1 MKFLIILTQLL
12 FFTVMAQNTGNN
24 NKLNELIKN
33 GEFKKAESIIAGELA
48 SGRLSPQEI
57 YNYNFYTDLM
67 FRIERDFTKT
77 EDDVLAWLAK
87 YYPGIKSA
95 DLEKWEK
102 DGSLEM
108 RKINGVKKYFKNGAR
123 NLFRINKEAKKRF
136 IEVEGNEPRELD
148 NFLAELL
155 PQLLKESAAS
165 GKSSVMPI
173 DFTIRYTLTVK
184 PDVIPAGE
192 VLRVWL
198 PYPREIKGRQENVTF
213 ISANRSNPVIAPSD
227 RLQRT
232 IYLEAVAEAGKPT
245 LFEASYS
252 FRGYSIVSG
261 IDFSKTHTID
271 PLSEAFKNHT
281 GERAPHIVYTD
292 ALKNLNAQITAG
304 VTDPALKAKKIYE
317 WINDNIPWASAL
329 EYSTIPNI
337 SSYCYENMH
346 GDCGIQTLLFMTL
359 CRMNG
364 IPARWQSGWMLHPP
378 EVNLHDW
385 CEIYFDQTGWVP
397 VDQSFKLQKSDDPQV
412 RYFFLGNIDA
422 YHFVVNDDYSQELFP
437 AKTYPRSETVDFQR
451 GEVEW
456 KAGNLY
462 FNNWNYDINIDYKKA
477 DK

>member
-1 MKFLIILTQLL
+1 MKYLLIFIQIL
-12 FFTVMAQNTGNN
+12 FVTVMAQNTDSSI
-24 NKLNELIKN
+24 NELIKN
-33 GEFKKAESIIAGELA
+33 GEFKKAGNAIAIQIA
-48 SGRLSPQEI
+48 SENTSPADK
-57 YNYNFYTDLM
+57 YRYNFYLDLM
-67 FRIERDFTKT
+67 ERIERDFTKT
-77 EDDVLAWLAK
+77 EADVLAYLEK

-123 NLFRINKEAKKRF
+123 NLFRINKEAKNRF
-136 IEVEGNEPRELD
+136 TEVEGIEPRELE
-148 NFLAELL
+148 NFLANLL
-155 PQLLKESAAS
+155 PVLLKEASSS
-165 GKSSVMPI
+165 GKRSVSPI
-173 DFTIRYTLTVK
+173 DFTIKYTLAVK

-192 VLRVWL
+192 VLRCWL

-213 ISANRSNPVIAPSD
+213 ISANRENPLVAPNEK
-227 RLQRT
+227 LQRT
-232 IYLEAVAEAGKPT
+232 VYLEAVSEAGKPT
-245 LFEASYS
+245 LFEASFS
-252 FRGYSIVSG
+252 FRGYNIVSG
-261 IDFSKTHTID
+261 LDFGKEYTID
-271 PLSEAFKNHT
+271 KNSDAYKNHT
-281 GERAPHIVYTD
+281 GERAPHIIYTD
-292 ALKNLNAQITAG
+292 AIKELNQKITAG
-304 VTDPALKAKKIYE
+304 VTNPVLKAKKIYE

-397 VDQSFKLQKSDDPQV
+397 VDQSFKLQKSDDPAV

-422 YHFVVNDDYSQELFP
+422 YHFVVNDDYSKELFP

-456 KAGNLY
+456 RAGNLY
-462 FNNWNYDINIDYKKA
+462 FNNWNYDINIDYKNTYK
-477 DK
+477 